1 MYYAGAAPED
11 VVKVSREM
19 AEQVDVPYMVKS
31 NVASGG
37 SYNYAASQGIPSI
50 LIERGGMG
58 DWNYEEVRSTRRDV
72 RNILC
77 HMGIYQGLK
86 DFRTYYPLEVADV
99 RYQDAE
105 ENGLWYPFKKVGDM
119 IQEGDILGEVRD
131 YEGKVKEVSEAE
143 FDGVILYQTGT
154 LQVVGNGPMVTY
166 GRIVSRYDERKER
179 IVNYWEKRSD
189 SFLEP
194 VSYTHLTLP
203 TIA

>member
-1 MYYAGAAPED
+1 MFTVRSGGGELFHFRDRWQNRWNPLL
-11 VVKVSREM
+11 
-19 AEQVDVPYMVKS
+19 VKS

-58 DWNYEEVRSTRRDV
+58 DWTYEEVRSTRRDV

-77 HMGIYQGLK
+77 HLGIYQGLK
-86 DFRTYYPLEVADV
+86 DFRTYYPLDVADV

-131 YEGKVKEVSEAE
+131 YEGNVKEVSVAE
-143 FDGVILYQTGT
+143 FDGVLLYQAGT
-154 LQVVGNGPMVTY
+154 LPG
-166 GRIVSRYDERKER
+166 
-179 IVNYWEKRSD
+179 
-189 SFLEP
+189 
-194 VSYTHLTLP
+194 
-203 TIA
+203 A